1 MFSGIVEK
9 VGKVI
14 KIENR
19 GDLHLII
26 NTTFLKKNFKIGS
39 SVCCNGV
46 CLTIKK
52 IKQNKNFLELSFDV
66 SKETIN
72 CTNFKKLKI
81 GSLLNLEKSL
91 RVGDEISGHFVFGH
105 VDTTSKLKSLN
116 KIGNSHVLEFSLVK
130 NIKKLVVKKGSIAIN
145 GISLT
150 VNKTTKDSFYVNIV
164 DYTWN
169 HTSFCK
175 ITIGDIVNIE
185 VDMLARYVT
194 NSKKY

>member
-1 MFSGIVEK
+1 MFSGIIEQ
-9 VGKVI
+9 VGNVK
-14 KIENR
+14 KLEDL
-19 GDLHLII
+19 GDKRLII
-26 NTTFLKKNFKIGS
+26 QTFFLKKNLKIGS

-46 CLTIKK
+46 CLTVHKIKK
-52 IKQNKNFLELSFDV
+52 NKNTLDLSFDV

-72 CTNFKKLKI
+72 CTNFGNLKP
-81 GSLLNLEKSL
+81 GSLINLEKSL

-105 VDTTSKLKSLN
+105 IDTVSTLRSIEKVGKSY
-116 KIGNSHVLEFSLVK
+116 VLEFSLPK
-130 NIKKLVVKKGSIAIN
+130 GIKKLVTKKGSIAIN

-169 HTSFCK
+169 HTNLK
-175 ITIGDIVNIE
+175 QIDIGNIVNIE

-194 NSKKY
+194 NSKK